1 MDFRIK
7 KVGDNWKFPPKK
19 ERDEMRDY
27 ENLTI
32 KIK

>member
-7 KVGDNWKFPPKK
+7 KVGDNWKFPEKK
-19 ERDEMRDY
+19 ERDEKRDY